1 MSVASVYNVV
11 NDWDS
16 LPMVGEE
23 LDSLRGTFE
32 DISIVLLKTSIYLE
46 ISVKLKIRKIMSNI
60 QQFIK

>member
-1 MSVASVYNVV
+1 
-11 NDWDS
+11 
-16 LPMVGEE
+16 MVGEE